1 MIVVLTVTDR
11 GIKDNIIKI
20 IIIMTINN
28 TIIIINMRNVI
39 TLIIINGDITKLL
52 Q

>member
-20 IIIMTINN
+20 IITMTINN